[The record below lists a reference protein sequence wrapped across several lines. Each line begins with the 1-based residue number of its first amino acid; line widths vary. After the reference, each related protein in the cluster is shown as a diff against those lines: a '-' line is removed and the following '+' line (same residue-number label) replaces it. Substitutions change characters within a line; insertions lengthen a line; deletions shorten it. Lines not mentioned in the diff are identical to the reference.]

1 MRLSTWLASI
11 SVFFVG
17 CSTHPVA
24 DFMDHFFPAK
34 IDPNAAGGRNRGGVC
49 DPPVGSPVAPNSGRT
64 PATAIPPGVVPSI
77 PGPPPGTS
85 TGLPPVEPPPAVPP
99 SIRN

>member
-1 MRLSTWLASI
+1 MRRWLIWA
-11 SVFFVG
+11 VALLGG

-49 DPPVGSPVAPNSGRT
+49 DPPPGSPTAPNAGHT
-64 PATAIPPGVVPSI
+64 PGV
-77 PGPPPGTS
+77 
-85 TGLPPVEPPPAVPP
+85 PPVMPPAVPP
-99 SIRN
+99 YGMAPGQPAVPAGPLGLSSVDPPPPVR